1 MLYRYLPPYTSFLP
15 IKDDRKNSESS
26 KRMKKRRGK
35 VTENLILSQL
45 SYLVIFIILVC
56 ITERKKLKDDPLNY
70 NVLNIVVEVIRL
82 DFLFHSIYCLV
93 IISFLSNYK
102 I

>member
-1 MLYRYLPPYTSFLP
+1 LYRYLPPYTSFLP
-15 IKDDRKNSESS
+15 LKYDRRNSSS

-56 ITERKKLKDDPLNY
+56 ITERKKLKEDPLNF
-70 NVLNIVVEVIRL
+70 NVLNIVFEIIRL
-82 DFLFHSIYCLV
+82 DLY
-93 IISFLSNYK
+93 
-102 I
+102 

>member
-1 MLYRYLPPYTSFLP
+1 MLYRYLPPYTSLLP

-35 VTENLILSQL
+35 VTEDLILSQL

-56 ITERKKLKDDPLNY
+56 ITERKKLKEDPLNF
-70 NVLNIVVEVIRL
+70 NVLNIVFEIIRL
-82 DFLFHSIYCLV
+82 DFY
-93 IISFLSNYK
+93 
-102 I
+102 